1 MGLGAR
7 YIGNGIGIFIGKIVA
22 DVIIYIR
29 TIMSYEFRQHFDQKE
44 IEDQTEIEVTN
55 VDKASA

>member
-22 DVIIYIR
+22 DVIFYIP

-44 IEDQTEIEVTN
+44 IEVTN
-55 VDKASA
+55 VDKAAA